1 VRRTD
6 WHAQFLVGFVAG
18 FTFRQA
24 GAGYDARMKKDHRT
38 KARRPVHY
46 KAWLQTAEDATAKPC
61 SFSDVSEG
69 GARLQI
75 EGAEAVPGEVQLRVA
90 ENSEGRPCHVVW
102 RSETEIGLRFDQP
115 ATAENARHRR

>member
-1 VRRTD
+1 
-6 WHAQFLVGFVAG
+6 
-18 FTFRQA
+18 
-24 GAGYDARMKKDHRT
+24 MKKKDYRA
-38 KARRPVHY
+38 KVRRPVRY
-46 KAWLQTAEDATAKPC
+46 KAWLQTAEDAAAKAC

-75 EGAEAVPGEVQLRVA
+75 EGAEAVPCEVKLRVA

-115 ATAENARHRR
+115 ATAGNVRRRR